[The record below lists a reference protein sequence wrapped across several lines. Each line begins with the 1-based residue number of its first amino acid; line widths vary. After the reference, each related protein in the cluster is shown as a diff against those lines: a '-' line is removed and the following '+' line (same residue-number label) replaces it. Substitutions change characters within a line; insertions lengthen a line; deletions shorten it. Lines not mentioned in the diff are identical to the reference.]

1 MKNINIKMVLN
12 FFIFII
18 IGAILVV
25 IENNSLENIKTISIP
40 ITMSLYFGIVY
51 LGFFYLRIH
60 ECRILGTIMIT
71 IFFGCPIIIYAYMIF
86 EKYISLE
93 FGMVKW
99 IFYYIALY
107 ISASY
112 YGKIVEKW
120 KYEEE
125 QK

>member
-12 FFIFII
+12 FFVFII
-18 IGAILVV
+18 IGAIFVV
-25 IENNSLENIKTISIP
+25 IENKSLENIKIISIP

-60 ECRILGTIMIT
+60 GCKILGTIMIT
-71 IFFGCPIIIYAYMIF
+71 IFFWGPIIIYAYMIF

-107 ISASY
+107 ISASH
-112 YGKIVEKW
+112 YGKKVDKW
-120 KYEEE
+120 QYEEGT
-125 QK
+125 K